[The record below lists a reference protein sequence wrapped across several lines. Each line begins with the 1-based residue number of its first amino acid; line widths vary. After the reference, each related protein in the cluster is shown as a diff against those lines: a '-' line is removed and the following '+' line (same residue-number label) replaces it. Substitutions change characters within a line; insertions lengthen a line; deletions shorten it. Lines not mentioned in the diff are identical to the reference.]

1 MKLAAN
7 KIDEY
12 FEKPESN
19 RAGILIYGAN
29 PMRVAMRRQQII
41 ANLIGPDGR
50 DEMRLDR
57 MSAGELSK
65 QPAKL
70 HDAIKAH
77 GFFPGQRVV
86 YVEEANDLA
95 AGAVSAALSDW
106 SSGDAHLV
114 VSAGTLRV
122 KSKLRK
128 CFEEHRNAYAAAIY
142 DNPPSP
148 SEIGKILKEAGLSTP
163 ESDAMRD
170 IHALAKELDPGDLR
184 QTIEKIAI
192 YKLGDRS
199 PLTSGDVAACAPAS
213 TEADME
219 DMIHM
224 VAESHSDKIGPLM
237 KRLRAQGMQPV
248 GLCLAT
254 SRHFKILYT
263 AATDPKGAV
272 SGMDAVR
279 PPVFGPRRNR
289 MIKQV
294 QNWGAPKLEQALVLL
309 TQTDMKLRSAGQTA
323 PQMAVIERTLIRLA
337 MMVRR

>member
-7 KIDEY
+7 KIDKY
-12 FEKPESN
+12 FENPEN
-19 RAGILIYGAN
+19 FRAGILIYGAD
-29 PMRVAMRRQQII
+29 PMRVALRRQQII
-41 ANLIGPDGR
+41 ANLIGPDGQ
-50 DEMRLDR
+50 DELRLDS
-57 MSAGELSK
+57 MMAGALNK

-86 YVEEANDLA
+86 YVEEAGDLA
-95 AGAVSAALSDW
+95 ADTLSGALSDW
-106 SSGDAHLV
+106 VSGDAQLV
-114 VSAGTLRV
+114 VTAGALRA

-128 CFEEHRNAYAAAIY
+128 CFEEHRNAYAVAIY
-142 DNPPSP
+142 DNPPSS
-148 SEIGKILKEAGLSTP
+148 SEIDKILKEAGLSIP
-163 ESDAMRD
+163 ENEAMRD
-170 IHALAKELDPGDLR
+170 IYALARELDPGDFR

-192 YKLGDRS
+192 YKVGDMS
-199 PLTSGDVAACAPAS
+199 PLTSADVAACAPAS
-213 TEADME
+213 TEADLE

-224 VAESHSDKIGPLM
+224 VAEAHSDKIGPIM
-237 KRLRAQGMQPV
+237 KRLRAQGTQPV

-272 SGMDAVR
+272 SGMNSMR
-279 PPVFGPRRNR
+279 PPVFGPRRDR
-289 MIKQV
+289 MIKQA

-309 TQTDMKLRSAGQTA
+309 TEINIKLRSAGQTA
-323 PQMAVIERTLIRLA
+323 PQMAVIERALIRLA